1 MASIRARA
9 ICSASWLASPVPPR
23 MRARIMASSRAIPWL
38 TIIGIG
44 EDGLAGLSEASR
56 NALEKAETVF
66 GGERHL
72 KLAAIDG
79 RGKPWPVPFE
89 ASCVLSCR
97 GRPTVVLA
105 SGDPFWHGAGGS
117 LAAHLEQGEWIA
129 HPAPSTFS
137 IAAARL
143 GWPLESTVCI
153 ALHAGPFERLVPL
166 LARGGRVI
174 CLVRDASAAAG
185 LARWLTARGWG
196 ASRLW
201 TLSALGGPRESIG
214 ESRADSYMAES
225 AVTPLAVA
233 VEVKGETGLPRVSGL
248 ADDLFRHD
256 GQITKRP
263 VRALA
268 LSALAPRPGERLWDI
283 GAGSGSISIEWSL
296 AGGTVIAIEAREDRV
311 ANIWANA
318 TAFGVL
324 HKIKVV
330 VGGAPAALSGLDK
343 PDAVFIGGGLDLA
356 MFDGLWPLLPG
367 GTRIVA
373 HSVTLET
380 EALLSELHHRRG
392 GELMRVEI
400 AQASPLGRLRC
411 WEAARP
417 IVQWSAVKAG
427 AS

>member
-1 MASIRARA
+1 
-9 ICSASWLASPVPPR
+9 
-23 MRARIMASSRAIPWL
+23 MASSRAIPWL

-44 EDGLAGLSEASR
+44 EDGLAGLSVASR

-89 ASCVLSCR
+89 ANCVLSCR

-105 SGDPFWHGAGGS
+105 SGDPFWHGAGRS

-137 IAAARL
+137 LAAARL

-153 ALHAGPFERLVPL
+153 ALHAAPFERLVPL

-174 CLVRDASAAAG
+174 CLVRDASAAAS

-196 ASRLW
+196 ASRVW
-201 TLSALGGPRESIG
+201 TLSALGGPREAIC
-214 ESRADSYMAES
+214 ESRADGYMVES
-225 AVTPLAVA
+225 AATPLAVA
-233 VEVKGETGLPRVSGL
+233 LEAKGRAGLPRVSGL

-256 GQITKRP
+256 GQITKQA

-268 LSALAPRPGERLWDI
+268 LSALAPRPEERLWDI
-283 GAGSGSISIEWSL
+283 GAGSGSISSEWAL
-296 AGGTVIAIEAREDRV
+296 AGGSAIAIEAREDRA
-311 ANIWANA
+311 ANIAANA
-318 TAFGVL
+318 ENFGL
-324 HKIKVV
+324 THRVV
-330 VGGAPAALSGLDK
+330 VVTAKAPAVLSTLEK
-343 PDAVFIGGGLDLA
+343 PDAVFIGGGLDQA
-356 MFDGLWPLLPG
+356 MFDGVWLLLSE

-373 HSVTLET
+373 HAVTLET
-380 EALLSELHHRRG
+380 ESLLADLQRRYG
-392 GELMRVEI
+392 GDLLKIEI
-400 AQASPLGRLRC
+400 SHAAPLGRLRS

-417 IVQWSAVKAG
+417 VVQWSAVKG
-427 AS
+427 ADA